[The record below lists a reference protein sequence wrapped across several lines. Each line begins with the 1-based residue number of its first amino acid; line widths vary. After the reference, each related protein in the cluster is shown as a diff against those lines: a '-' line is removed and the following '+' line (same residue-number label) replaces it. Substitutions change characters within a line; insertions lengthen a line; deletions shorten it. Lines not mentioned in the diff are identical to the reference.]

1 MLQPKT
7 AALLEDML
15 TYLAEHGESATNEY
29 IRKNILKNKK

>member
-1 MLQPKT
+1 MTEREKL
-7 AALLEDML
+7 ALLEDML